1 MKAIPLESI
10 TLDATDAC
18 LLTKAGSLLR
28 DTLPPAERDRLLAV
42 LTHALW
48 AASFRPVL
56 ASFVLER
63 LALPLG
69 SPERTGADAE
79 AGDDAAAPR

>member
-1 MKAIPLESI
+1 MMNFIPADSV
-10 TLDATDAC
+10 TLDTTDAC

-28 DTLPPAERDRLLAV
+28 DGLKPAERDRLLAV

-63 LALPLG
+63 LALPLSG
-69 SPERTGADAE
+69 PERTGADAT
-79 AGDDAAAPR
+79 RQ